1 MVAVFQSPISAEEVK
16 AQAISLGADLVGVAD
31 AQAMND
37 HPPYAADPKRPSD
50 ISDYDADRVIVLA
63 RRINLGTSRIAKWN
77 ERHKYYNDELTI
89 TALEETALE
98 VVLW

>member
-37 HPPYAADPKRPSD
+37 HPPFADDPKRPSD

-63 RRINLGTSRIAKWN
+63 RRINLGTSRITKWE
-77 ERHKYYNDELTI
+77 ERHKYYNVDTSSSISKKTFRNL
-89 TALEETALE
+89 
-98 VVLW
+98 